1 MNIRLGRDADLA
13 QWPPLWLGD
22 QTFGKTAIADKSG
35 FVQYRKLP

>member
-22 QTFGKTAIADKSG
+22 QTFGKTAITDKSG
-35 FVQYRKLP
+35 FVQYRKLT